1 MPDSLKSI
9 IARNLKLL
17 RASRGYTQEK
27 LAERTELSKNYI
39 TEIETGRKYP
49 AKEKFEILA
58 AALGV
63 EPWMLIYPR
72 LSSWLDAE
80 RSSDQGVMEVLE
92 RIVPPSTPNR
102 EFYLRLGEFVRENT
116 PAERPKPDKS
126 SR

>member
-17 RASRGYTQEK
+17 RASRGYTQER
-27 LAERTELSKNYI
+27 LAERAELSKNYI
-39 TEIETGRKYP
+39 TEIETERKYP

-72 LSSWLDAE
+72 LGSWLDVE
-80 RSSDQGVMEVLE
+80 RSSGQGAMEVLE

-102 EFYLRLGEFVRENT
+102 DFYLRLGELVREQS
-116 PAERPKPDKS
+116 PAEKPKPDKPK
-126 SR
+126 R

>member
-17 RASRGYTQEK
+17 RAARGYTQEK
-27 LAERTELSKNYI
+27 LAERAELSKNYI

-49 AKEKFEILA
+49 AKEKFQILA
-58 AALGV
+58 AALDV

-72 LSSWLDAE
+72 LSSWLEAE
-80 RSSDQGVMEVLE
+80 RSSDPGVMEVLE

-102 EFYLRLGEFVRENT
+102 DFYLRLGEFVRET
-116 PAERPKPDKS
+116 TASERPKPDKH